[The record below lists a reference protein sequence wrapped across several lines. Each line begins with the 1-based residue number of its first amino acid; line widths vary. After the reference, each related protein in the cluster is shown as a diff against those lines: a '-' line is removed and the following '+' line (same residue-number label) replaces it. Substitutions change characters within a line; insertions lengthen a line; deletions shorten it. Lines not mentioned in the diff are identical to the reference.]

1 MSARNPVRTAVAL
14 AVAASL
20 VAANGVGRASELED
34 RVTRIESLMQSQG
47 LIDMLTQLQQLQRE
61 VQELRGQVEM
71 QGEELRRM
79 QEQQRTLYLD
89 MERRLQQGGAAAMPP
104 GAAAVPGAA
113 PVTPAVSGAPGVPAT
128 MTINGAPPA
137 TPPGAASITPPGAAA
152 PSYGYGAPAPMPAT
166 PPAAAPATT
175 PTAAPAATP
184 QASVA
189 TPEEQAAYE
198 QALNI
203 LREGRYADAAQA
215 YRQFLAT
222 YPNGRYADN
231 AQYWLAETQY
241 VTRQFPQA
249 LEEFG
254 KVVNG
259 YPNSTKLPDA
269 LLKMGYIHYE
279 QGDWKAARESLQAV
293 KQRFPDSTA
302 ARLAGERLQRM
313 DREGR

>member
-20 VAANGVGRASELED
+20 VAAAGVARASELED
-34 RVTRIESLMQSQG
+34 RVTRIETLMQSQG

-61 VQELRGQVEM
+61 VQQLRGEVEM
-71 QGEELRRM
+71 QGEQLRRM

-89 MERRLQQGGAAAMPP
+89 MERRLQQGGAAAVPP
-104 GAAAVPGAA
+104 GAAVVPGAA
-113 PVTPAVSGAPGVPAT
+113 PVTPVAPGVP
-128 MTINGAPPA
+128 
-137 TPPGAASITPPGAAA
+137 
-152 PSYGYGAPAPMPAT
+152 GAPANMT
-166 PPAAAPATT
+166 IDG
-175 PTAAPAATP
+175 APAATP
-184 QASVA
+184 QAGVA

-215 YRQFLAT
+215 YRQFLT
-222 YPNGRYADN
+222 TWPNGRYADN

-259 YPNSTKLPDA
+259 YPNSAKLPDA

-279 QGDWKAARESLQAV
+279 QGDWKAARENLQAV
-293 KQRFPDSTA
+293 AQRFPDSTA
-302 ARLAGERLQRM
+302 ARLASERLQRM